1 MVFLTKKQIITI
13 NRLTISHHGGN
24 FVPPDNFLH
33 ESSLDYL
40 VDIVDAELFGEA
52 MYPGI
57 HHKAGVYL
65 FNVISNHIFT
75 DGNKRTGLEACL
87 VFLKLNGYQLSE
99 KVNDQTLTA
108 FILSVASAEQSLEQ
122 VQTWLKENSVE
133 K

>member
-57 HHKAGVYL
+57 HHTKPVFIFSTSYQTIFLPTAT
-65 FNVISNHIFT
+65 NVP
-75 DGNKRTGLEACL
+75 GLKR
-87 VFLKLNGYQLSE
+87 V
-99 KVNDQTLTA
+99 
-108 FILSVASAEQSLEQ
+108 
-122 VQTWLKENSVE
+122 
-133 K
+133 